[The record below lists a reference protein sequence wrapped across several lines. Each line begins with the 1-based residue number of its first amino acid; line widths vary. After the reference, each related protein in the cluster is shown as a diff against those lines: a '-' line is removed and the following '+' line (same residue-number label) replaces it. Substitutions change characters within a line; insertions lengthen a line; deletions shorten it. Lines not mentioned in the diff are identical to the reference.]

1 MTTKER
7 IYTYFARNQYLHVLF
22 IFDPVGGFCDELE
35 HEEWDENFV
44 YHEFDGHS
52 WFSLKYHLEHDWFD
66 KKVVLLFR
74 MLEPQNSASLLQ
86 FPVADLLEANAVYRE
101 DDYAEFIEQYGLPKT
116 LEIQKFVSKH
126 VADFRLKKFHDV
138 LLPYFN
144 RNDFTEDNDPY
155 GEHDFGSFDYKG
167 NKIFFKIDYYDLNYE
182 FMSKNPANPDITNR
196 VLSIML
202 AEEY

>member
-86 FPVADLLEANAVYRE
+86 FPVADLLEANAGYRE

-144 RNDFTEDNDPY
+144 RNDFTEDNIIRGFISIYLGQKQVLYWDRIIARVVCL
-155 GEHDFGSFDYKG
+155 GKLEEEKKR
-167 NKIFFKIDYYDLNYE
+167 NKFFIQLQ
-182 FMSKNPANPDITNR
+182 II
-196 VLSIML
+196 L
-202 AEEY
+202 